1 MKFTLSWL
9 KEHLDT
15 EAPAEELAD
24 KLTWLGLEVENLSN
38 PGKTLAPF
46 IVAKVE
52 SAEKHPNADRLKL
65 CVVDTGKEKL
75 QVVCGA
81 ANARAGIKAVF
92 ALPGTTIPSSGVVLK
107 VTKIRDVESN
117 GMLCSASELQLS
129 EASEGIIELPEDA
142 PVGESFATYRKLND
156 PVFELKLTPNR
167 PDCFGVYGIARDLA
181 AAGMGKLKPFKVP
194 SAPKRTKSPINVQID
209 LQGEDRKACPYFIG
223 RYIKGVKNGP
233 SPEGMQGLLRAI
245 GQKPISALVDVTNY
259 LTFDAAR
266 PLHVF
271 DAAKIKGNIHV
282 RFAVN
287 GEKLLALNGKEYA
300 LDDSMTVIADDEKA
314 LAIAGIIGGMESGC
328 TEATT
333 DVFLECAYFDPV
345 RTARTGRKLQIISDA
360 RTRFER
366 GVDPA
371 FMIQGAEFATQMILK
386 MCGNKAK
393 ASPLVIAG
401 EMPDATKQIEL
412 RSHRCGT
419 LGGLDVPV
427 QEQEQLLKALGCKV
441 KRRGQQFEVGIPS
454 FRPDMEGEADCVEEI
469 LRLKGYEAIAPVS
482 MANVVTEKAGW
493 NWQQKR
499 KLTASRVLASRG
511 LLEAVTWSFM
521 PSTVASL
528 FGNVPPGL
536 RLQNPISAELD
547 VMRGSI
553 LPNLLLAAK
562 RNAGRGF
569 PDVGLFEIGPVYIR
583 ADENGQIACASG
595 LRAGLV
601 QPRHWSGEPRPADL
615 YDAKADALAAL
626 AAVGVNPASLQTI
639 TGAPSWYHPGR
650 SGVLKLGNA
659 EVAQF
664 GEIHP
669 AILQKLDIKGPAV
682 GFEVMLD
689 AVPAPKQTGPQKP
702 LAELPDLQPV
712 RRDFAFV
719 LDKNV
724 EAEKLVKAVKLAE
737 RNLIEDVTVFD
748 LYEGEHVGAGQ
759 KSLAIEVRIQPR
771 EKTLTEAELE
781 ALSEKITAAAAK
793 ATGAVLR
800 K

>member
-1 MKFTLSWL
+1 MKFTFSWL

-15 EAPAEELAD
+15 QASAEELAE

-46 IVAKVE
+46 IVARVE

-65 CVVDTGKEKL
+65 CKVNTGKETL

-81 ANARAGIKAVF
+81 PNARAGIKGVF

-107 VTKIRDVESN
+107 VSKIRDVESN

-142 PVGESFATYRKLND
+142 PIGQSFAEYRKLND

-181 AAGMGKLKPFKVP
+181 AAGLGKLKPFKVP
-194 SAPKRTKSPINVQID
+194 AAPKRTKSPIGVQID

-233 SPEGMQGLLRAI
+233 SPEGMQALLRAI

-271 DAAKIKGNIHV
+271 DAAKVKGNIHV
-282 RFAVN
+282 RFAKP
-287 GEKLLALNGKEYA
+287 GEKILALNGKEYV
-300 LDDSMTVIADDEKA
+300 LDDTMTVIADDEKA

-328 TEATT
+328 TETTT

-371 FMIQGAEFATQMILK
+371 FMISGAEFATQMILK
-386 MCGNKAK
+386 MGGNKAK

-401 EMPDATKQIEL
+401 EMPVADKRIDL
-412 RSHRCGT
+412 RGERCKT

-427 QEQEQLLKALGCKV
+427 QEQETLLKALGCKV

-469 LRLKGYEAIAPVS
+469 LRLKGYEAIPPVTLQG
-482 MANVVTEKAGW
+482 AATEKSGW
-493 NWQQKR
+493 NPQQKR
-499 KLTASRVLASRG
+499 KLAASRALAARG

-521 PSTVASL
+521 PSPVASQ

-569 PDVGLFEIGPVYIR
+569 PDVGLFEIGPVYVR

-595 LRAGLV
+595 LRVGLMV
-601 QPRHWSGEPRPADL
+601 PRHWAGEERPADL
-615 YDAKADALAAL
+615 YDAKADALAVL
-626 AAVGVNPASLQTI
+626 ASAGVNPASLQTI
-639 TGAPSWYHPGR
+639 AGSPGWYHPGR

-702 LAELPDLQPV
+702 LADLPDLQPV

-771 EKTLTEAELE
+771 EKTLTEAELD
-781 ALSEKITAAAAK
+781 ALSEKITAAAGK